1 MRHINLIA
9 SREKDLSR
17 NLGFASW
24 SVYKSNVVRRD
35 LKVYFSSR
43 LEANA
48 KA

>member
-17 NLGFASW
+17 WLGFAVW
-24 SVYKSNVVRRD
+24 NVFRSNIIRRD
-35 LKVYFSSR
+35 LKFYVLNR